1 VYNINGLQF
10 QKLTRISLSSFVF
23 PLLLILMILTIPL
36 LNNAIASEDI
46 FGIEKIHP
54 TKKGGE
60 E

>member
-23 PLLLILMILTIPL
+23 SLLLILMILAIPL
-36 LNNAIASEDI
+36 LNNATASKDI
-46 FGIEKIHP
+46 FGIEKIYP